1 MPDADHHIY
10 WSIMEQGQWKLYI
23 AKTEKG
29 LCYVGS
35 PGESSEEF
43 MAYFKRRHP
52 SASFEMNDGLL
63 EDYKKELLAYLK
75 GSRQEFSLPVD
86 VQGTP
91 FQQQTWQALK
101 EIPYG
106 QTFSYSEIAEHIGR
120 PSAVRAVA
128 TAIGAN
134 PLLVTVPCHRV
145 IGKNGAMT
153 GYRGGL
159 DFKRFLLDLEK
170 QNPHSGY

>member
-1 MPDADHHIY
+1 MPVAHSTIY
-10 WSIMEQGQWKLYI
+10 WSTIEYNSWKIHI

-29 LCYVGS
+29 LCCVGS
-35 PGESSEEF
+35 PGESLEEF
-43 MAYFKRRHP
+43 TAYFKKRFP
-52 SASFEMNDGLL
+52 SAILERNDRKLADYSQELTVYL
-63 EDYKKELLAYLK
+63 E
-75 GSRQEFSLPVD
+75 GSQQEFSLPTD

-101 EIPYG
+101 QIPYG
-106 QTFSYSEIAEHIGR
+106 QTLSYSEIAERIGR

-134 PLLVTVPCHRV
+134 PLLIIVPCHRV
-145 IGKNGAMT
+145 IGKNGTMA

-159 DFKRFLLDLEK
+159 AFKRLLLDLETQK
-170 QNPHSGY
+170 LPAK